1 MASIGNLIG
10 REGINALKKYLEDDI
25 SKEKYVNSYAKG
37 LQKQL
42 EQTFGKQAIK
52 LSTNGLKVAYKIIE
66 DTSTN
71 EQIRFIDLKPYF
83 MQSPKAKTTKDG
95 GWYLKIPVGGFQSTT
110 KMRMAYGRS
119 LWDDISHLNFGETG
133 GQNANIER
141 FKKVLN
147 SSGEGEGA
155 LAYQWKSTNITRIQ
169 SGGGK
174 YGHYITFRTVSNKS
188 DPMSWVTSRSI
199 LEDRIKNSTNTQE
212 EAEKI
217 ASIIRSAITNII
229 SAYNK
234 KRGDY

>member
-1 MASIGNLIG
+1 MAKIGNLIG
-10 REGINALKKYLEDDI
+10 HEGVNALKKYLEDDI
-25 SKEKYVNSYAKG
+25 SKEKYVNKYAKG

-83 MQSPKAKTTKDG
+83 MQSPKAKATKDG
-95 GWYLKIPVGGFQSTT
+95 GWYLKVPVGGFQSTT

-119 LWDDISHLNFGETG
+119 LWDDISHLEFGETG

-147 SSGEGEGA
+147 SSGESEGA

-188 DPMSWVTSRSI
+188 DPMSWIVGRNNIQQQVNARSFDPQKAKI
-199 LEDRIKNSTNTQE
+199 ISNIIREAIIKNIEQYNQK
-212 EAEKI
+212 EAM
-217 ASIIRSAITNII
+217 
-229 SAYNK
+229 
-234 KRGDY
+234 

>member
-1 MASIGNLIG
+1 MARIGNLIG

-188 DPMSWVTSRSI
+188 DPMSWVTSRNAIQQQVNARSF
-199 LEDRIKNSTNTQE
+199 DPQK
-212 EAEKI
+212 AKI
-217 ASIIRSAITNII
+217 ISNIIREAIIRNIEQ
-229 SAYNK
+229 YNQK
-234 KRGDY
+234 EAM

>member
-1 MASIGNLIG
+1 
-10 REGINALKKYLEDDI
+10 
-25 SKEKYVNSYAKG
+25 
-37 LQKQL
+37 
-42 EQTFGKQAIK
+42 
-52 LSTNGLKVAYKIIE
+52 
-66 DTSTN
+66 
-71 EQIRFIDLKPYF
+71 
-83 MQSPKAKTTKDG
+83 MQSPKAKPTKDG

-147 SSGEGEGA
+147 SSGEGEGV

-188 DPMSWVTSRSI
+188 DPMSWVVGRNAMQQQVNARSF
-199 LEDRIKNSTNTQE
+199 DPQK
-212 EAEKI
+212 AKI
-217 ASIIRSAITNII
+217 ISNIIREAIIRNIEQ
-229 SAYNK
+229 YNQK
-234 KRGDY
+234 EAM

>member
-10 REGINALKKYLEDDI
+10 REGINALKKYLEDDV

-83 MQSPKAKTTKDG
+83 MQSPKAKPTKDG

-133 GQNANIER
+133 GQSANIER

-188 DPMSWVTSRSI
+188 DPMSWVTSRSSI
-199 LEDRIKNSTNTQE
+199 QQQVNARSFDPQK
-212 EAEKI
+212 AKI
-217 ASIIRSAITNII
+217 ISNIIREAIIRNIEQ
-229 SAYNK
+229 YNQK
-234 KRGDY
+234 EAM

>member
-10 REGINALKKYLEDDI
+10 REGINDLKKYLEDDI

-83 MQSPKAKTTKDG
+83 MQSPKAKPTKDG

-188 DPMSWVTSRSI
+188 DPMSWVTGRNDIQQQVNARSF
-199 LEDRIKNSTNTQE
+199 DPQK
-212 EAEKI
+212 AKI
-217 ASIIRSAITNII
+217 ISNIIREAIIRNIEQ
-229 SAYNK
+229 YNQK
-234 KRGDY
+234 EAM

>member
-83 MQSPKAKTTKDG
+83 MQSSKAKTTKDG

-155 LAYQWKSTNITRIQ
+155 LAYQWKSTNITRTQ

-188 DPMSWVTSRSI
+188 DPMSWVTSRNAIQQQVNARSF
-199 LEDRIKNSTNTQE
+199 DPQK
-212 EAEKI
+212 AKI
-217 ASIIRSAITNII
+217 ISNIIREAIIRNIEQ
-229 SAYNK
+229 YNQK
-234 KRGDY
+234 EAT

>member
-10 REGINALKKYLEDDI
+10 REGINALKKYLEDDV

-83 MQSPKAKTTKDG
+83 MQSPKAKPTKDG

-188 DPMSWVTSRSI
+188 DPMSWVTSRSSI
-199 LEDRIKNSTNTQE
+199 QQQVNARSFDPQK
-212 EAEKI
+212 AKI
-217 ASIIRSAITNII
+217 ISNIIREAIIRNIEQ
-229 SAYNK
+229 YNQK
-234 KRGDY
+234 ENM

>member
-188 DPMSWVTSRSI
+188 DPMSWVTSRNAIQQQVNARSF
-199 LEDRIKNSTNTQE
+199 DPQK
-212 EAEKI
+212 AKI
-217 ASIIRSAITNII
+217 ISNIIREAIIRNIEQ
-229 SAYNK
+229 YNQK
-234 KRGDY
+234 EAM

>member
-83 MQSPKAKTTKDG
+83 MQSPKAKPTKDG

-155 LAYQWKSTNITRIQ
+155 LTYQWKSTNITRIQ

-188 DPMSWVTSRSI
+188 DPMSWVTSRNAIQQQVNARSF
-199 LEDRIKNSTNTQE
+199 DPQK
-212 EAEKI
+212 AKI
-217 ASIIRSAITNII
+217 ISNIIREAIIRNIEQ
-229 SAYNK
+229 YNQK
-234 KRGDY
+234 ENM

>member
-1 MASIGNLIG
+1 MARIGNLIG
-10 REGINALKKYLEDDI
+10 HDGVNALKKYLEDDI
-25 SKEKYVNSYAKG
+25 SKEKYVNKYAKG

-83 MQSPKAKTTKDG
+83 MQSPKAKPTKDG

-119 LWDDISHLNFGETG
+119 LWDDISHLDFGETG

-147 SSGEGEGA
+147 SSGESEGA
-155 LAYQWKSTNITRIQ
+155 LSYQWKSTNITRIQ

-188 DPMSWVTSRSI
+188 DPMSWVTSRNNIQQQVNARSFDPQKAKI
-199 LEDRIKNSTNTQE
+199 ISNIIREAIIKNIEQYNQK
-212 EAEKI
+212 EAM
-217 ASIIRSAITNII
+217 
-229 SAYNK
+229 
-234 KRGDY
+234 

>member
-1 MASIGNLIG
+1 MASIGKLIG

-83 MQSPKAKTTKDG
+83 MQSPKAKPTKDG

-188 DPMSWVTSRSI
+188 DPMSWVTSRNAIQQQVNARSF
-199 LEDRIKNSTNTQE
+199 DPQK
-212 EAEKI
+212 AKI
-217 ASIIRSAITNII
+217 ISNIIREAIIRNIEQ
-229 SAYNK
+229 YNQK
-234 KRGDY
+234 EAM

>member
-1 MASIGNLIG
+1 MVRIGNLIG
-10 REGINALKKYLEDDI
+10 REGINVLKKYLEDDI
-25 SKEKYVNSYAKG
+25 SKEKYVNTYAKG

-83 MQSPKAKTTKDG
+83 MQSPKVKQTKDG

-147 SSGEGEGA
+147 SSGESEGA
-155 LAYQWKSTNITRIQ
+155 LSYQWKSTNITRIQ

-188 DPMSWVTSRSI
+188 DPMSWVVGRNSVQQQVNARSF
-199 LEDRIKNSTNTQE
+199 DPQK
-212 EAEKI
+212 AKI
-217 ASIIRSAITNII
+217 ISNIIREAIIRNIEQ
-229 SAYNK
+229 YNQK
-234 KRGDY
+234 EAM

>member
-10 REGINALKKYLEDDI
+10 REGINDLKKYLEDDI

-83 MQSPKAKTTKDG
+83 MQSPKAKPTKDG

-188 DPMSWVTSRSI
+188 DPMSWVCGRNAIQQQVNARSF
-199 LEDRIKNSTNTQE
+199 DPQK
-212 EAEKI
+212 AKI
-217 ASIIRSAITNII
+217 ISNIIREAIIRNIEQ
-229 SAYNK
+229 YNQK
-234 KRGDY
+234 EAM

>member
-83 MQSPKAKTTKDG
+83 MQSPKAKPTKDG

-188 DPMSWVTSRSI
+188 DPMSWVISRNAMQQQVNARSF
-199 LEDRIKNSTNTQE
+199 DPQK
-212 EAEKI
+212 AKI
-217 ASIIRSAITNII
+217 ISNIIREAIIRNIEQ
-229 SAYNK
+229 YNQK
-234 KRGDY
+234 EAM